1 MKSSSLLGRAAV
13 TTATAAGAT
22 LASLTLAVAAIAPGF
37 RPPARFVLVALALG
51 GGVVAV
57 AQRETARDRWQVWR
71 GWRSSNAPYWLGHEL
86 ALHHGRQA
94 YAQLVYAPPQ
104 SGFAPTTKPG
114 PVIDHGTTQAAAIA
128 PSATGGEPIDWLD
141 EFLHYPSVL
150 IHGAPGSGKSTAAE
164 ALLYERMDAGH
175 DVEVVDV
182 HRKFGQWSGLVVV
195 GDGMDYAATD
205 CAFKEFLV
213 EVRSRYARRATD
225 EHYDPIPKTILV
237 EEFTSMAGYCPSA
250 ADFFATSVSDIRK
263 INLHVIYVSHART
276 MTGLGGSKGLAAT
289 RDASLLELEL
299 FAQTDKTTKKAAP
312 TGRGRIRYPG
322 GQTADISLPEPQ
334 KHRFHRF
341 PEAEAEAEAEA
352 IENRFPGDEDRDL
365 YRRFVAG
372 DYRSQKAAIADL
384 FGVFGGRR
392 YADAASRLKAVKTQ
406 GDREGW

>member
-1 MKSSSLLGRAAV
+1 MRSASLLGRATI
-13 TTATAAGAT
+13 TTATAAGAA

-57 AQRETARDRWQVWR
+57 AQRETARDRWQVWQ
-71 GWRSSNAPYWLGHEL
+71 GWRSSNAPYWLGREL
-86 ALHHGRQA
+86 ALHHGRQS
-94 YAQLVYAPPQ
+94 YSQLVYAPQQ
-104 SGFAPTTKPG
+104 SGFAPAVKPG
-114 PVIDHGTTQAAAIA
+114 PVIDYGTTQAAAIA
-128 PSATGGEPIDWLD
+128 PSATEGEPIDWLD

-164 ALLYERMDAGH
+164 ALVYRRLEAGH
-175 DVEVVDV
+175 EVTIVDV
-182 HRKFGQWSGLVVV
+182 HRKFGQWPGLPVV
-195 GDGMDYAATD
+195 GDGMDYAAAD
-205 CAFKEFLV
+205 RAFMTFLT
-213 EVRSRYARRATD
+213 EVHRRYTRRATEED
-225 EHYDPIPKTILV
+225 YAPHPMTILV
-237 EEFTSMAGYCPSA
+237 EEFTSMAGYCPNA

-263 INLHVIYVSHART
+263 VNLHVVYVSHART
-276 MTGLGGSKGLAAT
+276 MTSLGGSKGLAAT
-289 RDASLLELEL
+289 RNASLLELEL

-322 GQTADISLPEPQ
+322 GQTADISLPKPQ

-341 PEAEAEAEAEA
+341 PEAEAEAEA
-352 IENRFPGDEDRDL
+352 IENRFPDDEDRDL

-392 YADAASRLKAVKTQ
+392 YADAVRRLDAVKTQ
-406 GDREGW
+406 GDREGWT